1 MIKGT
6 YTVDQVEDDAH
17 SHAEF
22 FKVQVS
28 VIVNVGK
35 VPDFGQLFILQLTV
49 LEDRRCLISVEMSAT
64 VGEGRKNLPVAVY
77 LPLFDFLVRHPVMCG
92 VRVAFSD
99 TEAN

>member
-6 YTVDQVEDDAH
+6 YTIDQVEDDAH

-28 VIVNVGK
+28 VIVNVGE
-35 VPDFGQLFILQLTV
+35 VPDFRQLVILQLTV
-49 LEDRRCLISVEMSAT
+49 LEDGCCLISVEMSAT

-77 LPLFDFLVRHPVMCG
+77 FPLFDFLVRHPVLWRQSG
-92 VRVAFSD
+92 IQ
-99 TEAN
+99 EAD